1 MRTPLVVLTGAGIS
15 AESGVPTFRGPGG
28 MWNEYRP
35 EDLATPRAFAKDPTL
50 VWRFY
55 AWRREVIHGCQPNP
69 GHRWL
74 ARLESE
80 TEFTLIT
87 QNVDGLHQQ
96 AGSKGVL
103 ELHGNIWRVRCTICR
118 HRWENWDVPL
128 EKLPPKCPA
137 CGSIGRP
144 DVVWFGESLPADIYE
159 QAVRRSRAAGT
170 FVLVGT
176 SAQVYPAAG
185 LALVAKE
192 AGAKLVEINTEPTP
206 LSEIMDACYRGKA
219 SEMLPR
225 WLSQEQESH

>member
-35 EDLATPRAFAKDPTL
+35 EDLATPQAFAKDPIL

-74 ARLESE
+74 ASLESE

-118 HRWENWDVPL
+118 HRWEDSDVPL
-128 EKLPPKCPA
+128 VKLPPECPA